1 METKLSKRMSV
12 ITGLVIFFG
21 VLKVLLLLAK
31 AENAVGI
38 WSNPLGKWNEE
49 WYAWKVLI
57 LVGYVIF
64 GLIINVLTMMFMVNS
79 IKSIKCGEFFSKC
92 NANILWW
99 SAPIY
104 FLSGLCVNNFPIIYG
119 ATRFIMIYPDT
130 FFIPLLLIGVAI
142 IYSAGVRL
150 SEENRLTV

>member
-12 ITGLVIFFG
+12 VTGLVIFFG
-21 VLKVLLLLAK
+21 VLKILLLLAK

-57 LVGYVIF
+57 LAGYVIF
-64 GLIINVLTMMFMVNS
+64 GLIVNILTMVFMLNS
-79 IKSIKCGEFFSKC
+79 IKLIKCGEFFSKC
-92 NANILWW
+92 NANIIWW

-104 FLSGLCVNNFPIIYG
+104 FLSSLCANNFAIIYG
-119 ATRFIMIYPDT
+119 VSYFMIYPGT
-130 FFIPLLLIGVAI
+130 FFTPLLLIGIAI

>member
-1 METKLSKRMSV
+1 MKTNLSKRMSV
-12 ITGLVIFFG
+12 VTGLVIFFG
-21 VLKVLLLLAK
+21 VLNILLLLAK

-57 LVGYVIF
+57 LAGYVIF
-64 GLIINVLTMMFMVNS
+64 GLIKNILTMVFMLNS
-79 IKSIKCGEFFSKC
+79 IKLIKCGEFFSKR
-92 NANILWW
+92 NANIIWW
-99 SAPIY
+99 SAPVY
-104 FLSGLCVNNFPIIYG
+104 FLSGLCANNFPITYG
-119 ATRFIMIYPDT
+119 APLFMVYPNT
-130 FFIPLLLIGVAI
+130 FFTPLLLIGVAI

>member
-12 ITGLVIFFG
+12 VTSFVIFFG
-21 VLKVLLLLAK
+21 VLNILLTLAK

-38 WSNPLGKWNEE
+38 WSDPLGKWNEE

-57 LVGYVIF
+57 LIGYIVF
-64 GLIINVLTMMFMVNS
+64 GLAINVFTMIFMVKS
-79 IKSIKCGEFFSKC
+79 IKLIKCGEFFSKR

-99 SAPIY
+99 AAPIC
-104 FLSGLCVNNFPIIYG
+104 FISELCADNFPIIYG
-119 ATRFIMIYPDT
+119 AGYFMIYPNT
-130 FFIPLLLIGVAI
+130 FFTPLLLIGIAI

>member
-1 METKLSKRMSV
+1 MSV
-12 ITGLVIFFG
+12 VTGFVIFFG
-21 VLKVLLLLAK
+21 VLNILLLLAK

-57 LVGYVIF
+57 LAGYVIF
-64 GLIINVLTMMFMVNS
+64 GLIKNILTMVFMLNS
-79 IKSIKCGEFFSKC
+79 IKLIKCGEFFSKR
-92 NANILWW
+92 NANIIWW
-99 SAPIY
+99 SAPVY
-104 FLSGLCVNNFPIIYG
+104 FLSGLCANNFPIIYG
-119 ATRFIMIYPDT
+119 APLFMVYPNT
-130 FFIPLLLIGVAI
+130 FFTPLLLIGVAI

>member
-1 METKLSKRMSV
+1 MKTNLSKRMSV
-12 ITGLVIFFG
+12 VTGFVIFFG
-21 VLKVLLLLAK
+21 VLNILLLLAK

-57 LVGYVIF
+57 LAGYVIF
-64 GLIINVLTMMFMVNS
+64 GLIVNILTMVFMLNS
-79 IKSIKCGEFFSKC
+79 IKLIKCGEFFSKR
-92 NANILWW
+92 NANIIWW

-104 FLSGLCVNNFPIIYG
+104 FLSSLCANNFAIIYG
-119 ATRFIMIYPDT
+119 VSYFMVYPNT
-130 FFIPLLLIGVAI
+130 FFTPILLIGVAI

>member
-12 ITGLVIFFG
+12 VTGLVIFFG
-21 VLKVLLLLAK
+21 VLNILLTLAK

-38 WSNPLGKWNEE
+38 WSDPLGKWDEE

-57 LVGYVIF
+57 LIGYVVF
-64 GLIINVLTMMFMVNS
+64 GLIINVLTMVFMVNS
-79 IKSIKCGEFFSKC
+79 IKLIKCGEFFSKR
-92 NANILWW
+92 NANIIWW
-99 SAPIY
+99 SAPVY
-104 FLSGLCVNNFPIIYG
+104 FLSGLCANNFPIIYG
-119 ATRFIMIYPDT
+119 APLFMVYPNT
-130 FFIPLLLIGVAI
+130 FFTPLLLIGVAI

>member
-1 METKLSKRMSV
+1 MRTNLSKRMSV
-12 ITGLVIFFG
+12 VTGFVIFFG
-21 VLKVLLLLAK
+21 VLNILLLLAK

-57 LVGYVIF
+57 LAGYVIF
-64 GLIINVLTMMFMVNS
+64 GLIKNILTMVFMLNS
-79 IKSIKCGEFFSKC
+79 IKLIKCGEFFSKR
-92 NANILWW
+92 NANIIWW
-99 SAPIY
+99 SAPVY
-104 FLSGLCVNNFPIIYG
+104 FLSGLCANNFPIIYG
-119 ATRFIMIYPDT
+119 APLFMVYPNT
-130 FFIPLLLIGVAI
+130 FFTPLLLIGVAI

>member
-1 METKLSKRMSV
+1 MKTNLSKRMSV
-12 ITGLVIFFG
+12 VTGFVIFFG
-21 VLKVLLLLAK
+21 VLNILLLLAK

-57 LVGYVIF
+57 LAGYVIF
-64 GLIINVLTMMFMVNS
+64 GLIVNILTMVFMLNS
-79 IKSIKCGEFFSKC
+79 IKSIKCGEFFSKR
-92 NANILWW
+92 NANIIWW
-99 SAPIY
+99 SAPVY
-104 FLSGLCVNNFPIIYG
+104 FLSGLCANNFPIIYG
-119 ATRFIMIYPDT
+119 APLFMVYPNT
-130 FFIPLLLIGVAI
+130 FFTPLLLIGVAI

>member
-12 ITGLVIFFG
+12 VTGLVIFFG
-21 VLKVLLLLAK
+21 VLKILLLLAK

-38 WSNPLGKWNEE
+38 WSNPLGKWDEE

-57 LVGYVIF
+57 LAGYVIF
-64 GLIINVLTMMFMVNS
+64 GLIVNILTMVFMLNS
-79 IKSIKCGEFFSKC
+79 IKLIKCGEFFSKR
-92 NANILWW
+92 NANIIWW
-99 SAPIY
+99 SAPVY
-104 FLSGLCVNNFPIIYG
+104 FLSGLCANNFPIIYG
-119 ATRFIMIYPDT
+119 VGYFMIYPNT
-130 FFIPLLLIGVAI
+130 FFTPLLLICVAI

>member
-64 GLIINVLTMMFMVNS
+64 GLIINVLTMVFMVNS

-119 ATRFIMIYPDT
+119 APLFMIYPDT
-130 FFIPLLLIGVAI
+130 FCTPLLLIGVAI

-150 SEENRLTV
+150 SEENRFTV

>member
-1 METKLSKRMSV
+1 MKTNLSKRMSV
-12 ITGLVIFFG
+12 VTGFVIFFG
-21 VLKVLLLLAK
+21 VLNILLLLAK

-57 LVGYVIF
+57 LAGYVIF
-64 GLIINVLTMMFMVNS
+64 GLIVNILTMVFMLNS
-79 IKSIKCGEFFSKC
+79 IKLIKCGEFFSKR
-92 NANILWW
+92 NANIIWW
-99 SAPIY
+99 SASVY
-104 FLSGLCVNNFPIIYG
+104 FLSGLCANNFPIIYG
-119 ATRFIMIYPDT
+119 APLFMVYPNT
-130 FFIPLLLIGVAI
+130 FFTPLLLIGVAI

>member
-1 METKLSKRMSV
+1 MKTNLSKRMSV
-12 ITGLVIFFG
+12 VTGFVIFFG
-21 VLKVLLLLAK
+21 VLKILLLLAK

-64 GLIINVLTMMFMVNS
+64 GLIVNILTMVFMLNS
-79 IKSIKCGEFFSKC
+79 IKLIKCGEFFSKR
-92 NANILWW
+92 NANIIWW
-99 SAPIY
+99 SAPVY
-104 FLSGLCVNNFPIIYG
+104 FLSGLCANNFPIIYG
-119 ATRFIMIYPDT
+119 APLFMVYPNT
-130 FFIPLLLIGVAI
+130 FFTPLLLIGVAI

>member
-1 METKLSKRMSV
+1 MKTNLSKRMSV
-12 ITGLVIFFG
+12 VTGFVIFFG
-21 VLKVLLLLAK
+21 VLNILLLLAK

-57 LVGYVIF
+57 LAGYVIF
-64 GLIINVLTMMFMVNS
+64 GLIKNILTMVFMLNS
-79 IKSIKCGEFFSKC
+79 IKLIKCGEFFSKR
-92 NANILWW
+92 NANIIWW
-99 SAPIY
+99 SAPVY
-104 FLSGLCVNNFPIIYG
+104 FLSGLCANNFPIIY
-119 ATRFIMIYPDT
+119 AAPLFMVYPNT
-130 FFIPLLLIGVAI
+130 FFTPLLLIGVAI

>member
-1 METKLSKRMSV
+1 MKTKLSKRMSV
-12 ITGLVIFFG
+12 VTGFVIFFG
-21 VLKVLLLLAK
+21 VLNILLLLAK

-57 LVGYVIF
+57 LAGYVIF
-64 GLIINVLTMMFMVNS
+64 GLIVNILTMVLMLNS
-79 IKSIKCGEFFSKC
+79 IKLIKCGEFFSKR
-92 NANILWW
+92 NANIIWW
-99 SAPIY
+99 SAPVY
-104 FLSGLCVNNFPIIYG
+104 FLSGLCANNFPIIYG
-119 ATRFIMIYPDT
+119 APLFMVYPNT
-130 FFIPLLLIGVAI
+130 FFTPLLLIGVAI

>member
-31 AENAVGI
+31 AENAVGV
-38 WSNPLGKWNEE
+38 WSNPLGKWDDE

-104 FLSGLCVNNFPIIYG
+104 FLSGLCVNNFQIIYG
-119 ATRFIMIYPDT
+119 APHFMIYPDT
-130 FFIPLLLIGVAI
+130 FFTPLLLIGVAI

>member
-12 ITGLVIFFG
+12 IAGLVIFFG
-21 VLKVLLLLAK
+21 VLNILLTLAK

-38 WSNPLGKWNEE
+38 WSDPLGKWNEE

-57 LVGYVIF
+57 FAGYVIF
-64 GLIINVLTMMFMVNS
+64 GLIVNILTMVFMLNS
-79 IKSIKCGEFFSKC
+79 IKLIKCGEFFSKR
-92 NANILWW
+92 NANIIWW
-99 SAPIY
+99 SAPVY
-104 FLSGLCVNNFPIIYG
+104 FLSGLCANNFPIIYG
-119 ATRFIMIYPDT
+119 APLFMVYPNT
-130 FFIPLLLIGVAI
+130 FFTPLLLIGVAI

>member
-1 METKLSKRMSV
+1 MKTNLSKRMSV
-12 ITGLVIFFG
+12 VTGFVIFFG
-21 VLKVLLLLAK
+21 VLNILLLLAK

-57 LVGYVIF
+57 LAGYVIF
-64 GLIINVLTMMFMVNS
+64 GLIVNILTMVFMLNS
-79 IKSIKCGEFFSKC
+79 IKLIKCSEFFSKR
-92 NANILWW
+92 NANIIWW
-99 SAPIY
+99 SAPVY
-104 FLSGLCVNNFPIIYG
+104 FLSGLCANNFPIIYG
-119 ATRFIMIYPDT
+119 APLFMVYPNT
-130 FFIPLLLIGVAI
+130 FFTPLLLIGIAI

>member
-1 METKLSKRMSV
+1 MKTNLSKRMSV
-12 ITGLVIFFG
+12 VTGFVIFFG
-21 VLKVLLLLAK
+21 VLNILLLLAK

-57 LVGYVIF
+57 LAGYVIF
-64 GLIINVLTMMFMVNS
+64 GLIKNILTMVFMLNS
-79 IKSIKCGEFFSKC
+79 IKLIKCGEFFSKR
-92 NANILWW
+92 NANIIWW
-99 SAPIY
+99 SAPVY
-104 FLSGLCVNNFPIIYG
+104 FLSGLCANNFPIIYG
-119 ATRFIMIYPDT
+119 APLFMVYPNT
-130 FFIPLLLIGVAI
+130 FFTPLLLIGVAI

>member
-12 ITGLVIFFG
+12 VTGFVIFFG
-21 VLKVLLLLAK
+21 VLNILLTLAK

-38 WSNPLGKWNEE
+38 WSNPLGKWDEE

-57 LVGYVIF
+57 LIGYVVF
-64 GLIINVLTMMFMVNS
+64 GLTINVLTMVFMVNS
-79 IKSIKCGEFFSKC
+79 IKLIKCGEFFSKR
-92 NANILWW
+92 NANIIWW
-99 SAPIY
+99 SAPVY
-104 FLSGLCVNNFPIIYG
+104 FLSGLCANNFPIIYG
-119 ATRFIMIYPDT
+119 APLFMVYPNT
-130 FFIPLLLIGVAI
+130 FFTPLLLIGVAI

>member
-1 METKLSKRMSV
+1 MKTNLSKRMSV
-12 ITGLVIFFG
+12 VTGFVIFFG
-21 VLKVLLLLAK
+21 VLNILLLLAK

-57 LVGYVIF
+57 RAGYVIF
-64 GLIINVLTMMFMVNS
+64 GLIKNILTMVFMLNS
-79 IKSIKCGEFFSKC
+79 IKLIKCGEFFSKR
-92 NANILWW
+92 NANIIWW
-99 SAPIY
+99 SAPVY
-104 FLSGLCVNNFPIIYG
+104 FLSGLCANNFPIIYG
-119 ATRFIMIYPDT
+119 APLFMVYPNT
-130 FFIPLLLIGVAI
+130 FFTPLLLIGVAI

>member
-31 AENAVGI
+31 AENAVGV
-38 WSNPLGKWNEE
+38 WSNPLGKWDDE

-99 SAPIY
+99 SVPIY

-119 ATRFIMIYPDT
+119 APLFMIYPDT
-130 FFIPLLLIGVAI
+130 FFTPLLLIGVAI

>member
-1 METKLSKRMSV
+1 MKTNLSKRMSV
-12 ITGLVIFFG
+12 VTGFVIFFG
-21 VLKVLLLLAK
+21 VLNILLLLAK

-57 LVGYVIF
+57 LAGYVIF
-64 GLIINVLTMMFMVNS
+64 GLIKNILTMVFMLNS
-79 IKSIKCGEFFSKC
+79 IKLIKCGEFFSKR
-92 NANILWW
+92 NANIIWW
-99 SAPIY
+99 SAPVY
-104 FLSGLCVNNFPIIYG
+104 FLSGLCANNFPIIYG
-119 ATRFIMIYPDT
+119 FQRFLIYPNT
-130 FFIPLLLIGVAI
+130 FFTPLLLIGVAI